1 MTAMNKS
8 LLKKRAA
15 RLAAVQAL
23 YAGSI
28 GLENKSAK
36 DLASTIKA
44 QWKDSKINEDQDWPS
59 DIAPDNTLLERILV
73 QTVDSRSFIDS
84 AIEKLILPGWKKERM
99 SPLMLCIFVACG
111 AERLDDQK
119 KPRAM
124 LIGEYTDVA
133 SGFLSEDELAYMHKA
148 LNLLLDEL
156 DA

>member
-8 LLKKRAA
+8 LMKKRAA
-15 RLAAVQAL
+15 RLASVQAL

-28 GLENKSAK
+28 GLEKKSAK
-36 DLASTIKA
+36 DLAKTIQA
-44 QWKDSKINEDQDWPS
+44 QWKDSKVNDDQHWPA
-59 DIAPDNTLLERILV
+59 DIKPDGALLERILI
-73 QTVDSRSFIDS
+73 QTIDSRAFIDS

-99 SPLMLCIFVACG
+99 SPLMLCIFLACG

-133 SGFLSEDELAYMHKA
+133 SGFLSQDELNYMHKA

>member
-1 MTAMNKS
+1 MNKS
-8 LLKKRAA
+8 LMKKRAA

-23 YAGSI
+23 YASSL
-28 GLENKSAK
+28 GLEKKSAK
-36 DLASTIKA
+36 DLANTIRD
-44 QWKDSKINEDQDWPS
+44 QWKDSKVNEDQHWPA
-59 DIAPDNTLLERILV
+59 DVIPDATLLEKILI
-73 QTVDSRSFIDS
+73 QTIDSRPLIDAS
-84 AIEKLILPGWKKERM
+84 IDKLILPGWKKERM

-133 SGFLSEDELAYMHKA
+133 SGFLSEEELAYMHKA

>member
-1 MTAMNKS
+1 MNKS
-8 LLKKRAA
+8 LMKKRAA

-23 YAGSI
+23 YASSL
-28 GLENKSAK
+28 GLEKKSAK
-36 DLASTIKA
+36 DLAKTIRD
-44 QWKDSKINEDQDWPS
+44 QWKDSKVNEDQHWPA
-59 DIAPDNTLLERILV
+59 DIAPDGTLLEKILV
-73 QTVDSRSFIDS
+73 QTIDSRAFIDT
-84 AIEKLILPGWKKERM
+84 AIDKLILPGWKKERM

-133 SGFLSEDELAYMHKA
+133 SGFLSEEELAYMHKA

>member
-1 MTAMNKS
+1 MNKS

-28 GLENKSAK
+28 GLERKSAK
-36 DLASTIKA
+36 ELAATIQE
-44 QWKDSKINEDQDWPS
+44 QWKDSKVNDDQQWPA
-59 DIAPDNTLLERILV
+59 DVTPDGSLLEKILV
-73 QTVDSRSFIDS
+73 QTIDSRSFIDA
-84 AIEKLILPGWKKERM
+84 AIDKLILPGWSKERM

-133 SGFLSEDELAYMHKA
+133 SGFLSDEELNYMHKA

>member
-1 MTAMNKS
+1 MAMNKS
-8 LLKKRAA
+8 LMKKRAA

-28 GLENKSAK
+28 GLENKSAAE
-36 DLASTIKA
+36 LVSTILA
-44 QWKDSKINEDQDWPS
+44 QWKDSKVNDDQQWPS
-59 DIAPDNTLLERILV
+59 DVTPDATLLEKILV
-73 QTVDSRSFIDS
+73 QTIDSRAFIDT
-84 AIEKLILPGWKKERM
+84 AIDKLILPGWTKERM

-133 SGFLSEDELAYMHKA
+133 SGFLSEEELNYMHKA